1 MTRSGSSSRTRP
13 STLSNKVARAAERSP
28 DEAGF
33 FTRLRYAGVLVR
45 LRFSE
50 IHPGQVTGY
59 SVALRGQDGS
69 DGAPVWYG
77 GGRPAAGLTLPRLR
91 SGWDPARSARPDQP
105 GVPGFTDPERDAIFE
120 HAARQA
126 AAAAE
131 HIRCSARNGPAG
143 ACDAAWAAADTLHV
157 VARALHSPQLC
168 RAADAYDRA
177 ARAQHG
183 RIPRATPQGS
193 QLRAAARLMALAGP
207 ASGDATLATIALI
220 ANLMALAIAVAEL
233 RQAQQL
239 TAQAAAARTAATQLQ
254 AARVQARSP
263 VPHPGR
269 GDAPRPGQRVTA
281 AGLARTDV
289 AMPVRPWS
297 SPPVGPGLPGGW
309 RRRPLPPQ

>member
-1 MTRSGSSSRTRP
+1 MS
-13 STLSNKVARAAERSP
+13 
-28 DEAGF
+28 
-33 FTRLRYAGVLVR
+33 
-45 LRFSE
+45 
-50 IHPGQVTGY
+50 
-59 SVALRGQDGS
+59 
-69 DGAPVWYG
+69 
-77 GGRPAAGLTLPRLR
+77 
-91 SGWDPARSARPDQP
+91 
-105 GVPGFTDPERDAIFE
+105 GFTDPERDAIFG

-143 ACDAAWAAADTLHV
+143 AGNAAWAAADTLHV
-157 VARALHSPQLC
+157 AARALHSPQLR

-263 VPHPGR
+263 VPH

-289 AMPVRPWS
+289 AMLARPWS
-297 SPPVGPGLPGGW
+297 SPPVGPGLPGAGAGG
-309 RRRPLPPQ
+309 RYRLSEPGRVAEPC